1 MQIDEAREFIKF
13 LHGAVPWNGTWFGEY
28 APGEKGAYWWRKHL
42 DEAIAALIAAPAAP
56 QQAEP
61 VGYFVNDESDDQWHQ
76 VDYEQ
81 RNGADTYPLY
91 LHPPADEVQQAEPV
105 AWMAFGGALVHAV
118 TRNAMDPIEA
128 ERFDVPLYLHPP
140 AAPQQAEPCD
150 VCNALTVP
158 RNATHYDA
166 DDLKAAQVRGKII
179 AAKLQQQAEPVAQ
192 IGWSDEFG
200 NLFPMGAWKPAQRT
214 HHDSHKTAWRA
225 VYLHP
230 PAAELARLRA
240 ENERL
245 RGDNV
250 HLRGHFERAWPDTQR
265 YRWLR
270 ATNMEQ
276 QNILAHYAYTEMDA
290 AIDAAMAQGDKA

>member
-1 MQIDEAREFIKF
+1 MTEWVLVPREPTAKMVLAAFDAITNASGEGMIRAR
-13 LHGAVPWNGTWFGEY
+13 
-28 APGEKGAYWWRKHL
+28 WRCML
-42 DEAIAALIAAPAAP
+42 DAAPAAP
-56 QQAEP
+56 
-61 VGYFVNDESDDQWHQ
+61 
-76 VDYEQ
+76 
-81 RNGADTYPLY
+81 
-91 LHPPADEVQQAEPV
+91 QQAEPV

-140 AAPQQAEPCD
+140 AAPQQAEP
-150 VCNALTVP
+150 
-158 RNATHYDA
+158 
-166 DDLKAAQVRGKII
+166 
-179 AAKLQQQAEPVAQ
+179 VAQ
-192 IGWSDEFG
+192 IGWADEFG

-276 QNILAHYAYTEMDA
+276 RNILAHYAYTEMDA

>member
-105 AWMAFGGALVHAV
+105 A
-118 TRNAMDPIEA
+118 
-128 ERFDVPLYLHPP
+128 
-140 AAPQQAEPCD
+140 
-150 VCNALTVP
+150 
-158 RNATHYDA
+158 
-166 DDLKAAQVRGKII
+166 
-179 AAKLQQQAEPVAQ
+179 Q
-192 IGWSDEFG
+192 IGWADEFG
-200 NLFPMGAWKPAQRT
+200 NIFPMGAWKPAQRT
-214 HHDSHKTAWRA
+214 HHDSHKTAWRP
-225 VYLHP
+225 VFLHP
-230 PAAELARLRA
+230 PAAEVQLLRDAVAKLSTIVRVPNA
-240 ENERL
+240 EHIADEHNAAVAFL
-245 RGDNV
+245 R
-250 HLRGHFERAWPDTQR
+250 RA
-265 YRWLR
+265 L
-270 ATNMEQ
+270 EGG
-276 QNILAHYAYTEMDA
+276 E
-290 AIDAAMAQGDKA
+290 